1 MEETVREEEQ
11 QQGAAQTAEEQLEG
25 GAYEIIRKRLLN
37 LSNDLFERI
46 DKMNVRRKEIFG
58 ALENQALRSDRIMT
72 TNNCMPRDMESVGTF
87 LIFGYNV
94 FIGLK
99 KETRISDVFSV
110 YEMKEDRFEEVG
122 NEILNDAQFLKDFRN
137 QYAYYKDT
145 RFATFQRKGA
155 NLLMVFQVGENAGDV
170 KVFKWHIGEG
180 GRLTYD
186 DSRSDREYG
195 YPAQHDFEWKRS
207 SRDSFVYGTHPHVSI
222 EDRVFVETVGGD
234 LTVKVEDNTESGEG
248 IYSEP
253 VEHALQKL
261 EDAEIF
267 YAGMGSII
275 LLKILPYQE
284 EKYRYIIFDEKRE
297 AATRVD
303 EIARAAIRLPE
314 DDGLIFPGGYFLINE
329 GYKGFNLQTEGM
341 KFLKMIQSPNGEDYL
356 YVFYHEIYGEYI
368 LLQYNLI
375 GKKVESPITCN
386 GFAMYDDGKMVFFKA
401 GQEAQKSHAIQLWQT
416 PFVADMTMVAIDD
429 NNYMARVGNS
439 ELVRGISDL
448 RSIYNLVR
456 SEHIYLGLYHEI
468 VRKVTHTLD
477 MYYWLDSLEVFD
489 PQESLTRI
497 QSTAKSA
504 IDEYEKVVQIR
515 KNTEDKL
522 KEAEKG
528 TEELISSIGTVRF
541 DSVEKYVDSLAQLQV
556 RRGEIISLKD
566 LRYVDMARIEKI
578 ENVVAEYYDRLS
590 NDCVDFLLKE
600 DALLP
605 FTQKLDAIEQSIPTL
620 KKTTEMED
628 TGKAL
633 DGVNAGLDLLTEL
646 VNTLKIEDATQT
658 ARIIEN
664 LSSIYSRVNQ
674 MKAVFNKHRKSLMSQ
689 EVMLEFTAQFKLI
702 NQTVTNFLDQASTP
716 EKCEDLLT
724 KVMIQIEELEGK
736 FSDFDEYLDKLSAK
750 REEVYSTFN
759 NKKIQLEELLNKKTN
774 RLLESANRILNGI
787 SNRLSTLKS
796 IEEINGYFASDRM
809 VLKIR
814 DIVKELFE
822 LGDSIKAEDISS
834 RLKSSQQDS
843 IRQLKDQIDL
853 YAGGGDVITLGNFQF
868 TVNRQAFGLTTVQRD
883 GMMYF
888 HLTGTEFFDSITEE
902 AFQATKR
909 FWNQDLVSETDKIY
923 RAEYLAYKFL
933 LERRRQLDELIGQ
946 PEQFHTAVREFMTPF
961 FDEGYEKGVHDT
973 DCEKILHSLYPV
985 YQQAGTL
992 RFHPTTR
999 AYGAIFW
1006 LYSPES
1012 EQKSHLKHKI
1022 RSLGH
1027 LQKLAGGN
1035 GYSLSNPQYALQLKT
1050 FVDRFFQELDW
1061 PSEEKYLR
1069 QVPDFLQEKLQEAD
1083 EDFAVDN
1090 DAYDLCKGFK
1100 SYLIHEKMDEQ
1111 FTTLLKSVEKDLASR
1126 LSIIQD
1132 WLGHFAQHQNGK
1144 YDGSFLIEAVSVIQ
1158 RGTVNKESIKP
1169 IDTKCAVKGLI
1180 GEHPKMQESALHVDL
1195 SEFLI
1200 DLDDFHHKA
1209 VPEYRDYQQIKRD
1222 LVDSKEEQMR
1232 LTEFKPRILTTF
1244 VRNKLIDKV
1253 YLPLIGANLAKQIGA
1268 YGEGKRTD
1276 LMGLLLLISPPGY
1289 GKTTLMEYIANRL
1302 GLIFMKVNGPAL
1314 GNQVSS
1320 LDPNEAKNATAREEV
1335 QKLNLALEMGNN
1347 VMLYLDD
1354 IQHTNPEF
1362 LQKFISLCDAQRKI
1376 EGVYRGRTRTYDLR
1390 GKKFCVVMAGNP
1402 YTESGEKFQVP
1413 DMLANRAD
1421 TYNLGDIIGG
1431 SDDVFELSY
1440 IENCLTSNSTLNSLV
1455 TRSQHDV
1462 YEMIKIARTGSFEG
1476 ADFEAKY
1483 AMEETR
1489 EFVSVLEKLLVV
1501 QDIVLKVNKQYIY
1514 SAGQDE
1520 AYRKEPPFLL
1530 QGSYRNMNKMAEKI
1544 LPIMNDEELQQLVLD
1559 HYNDESQLLTTGA
1572 EFNLLRFKEMVDWSA
1587 DDDEERLAYIR
1598 KTFQRNK
1605 SLGTVQ
1611 EGDPMSQLMG
1621 QINAFNDQFSDFIEI
1636 VDERLKNN
1644 VIKLR
1649 VKKGSITPIPQSNL
1663 RKKG

>member
-1 MEETVREEEQ
+1 MAETVREEELQ
-11 QQGAAQTAEEQLEG
+11 EQGTEQTAEEQLEG

-46 DKMNVRRKEIFG
+46 DKINVRRKEVFG

-72 TNNCMPRDMESVGTF
+72 ANNCMPRDMVSVGEF

-99 KETRISDVFSV
+99 KETQISDVFSV
-110 YEMKEDRFEEVG
+110 YEMKEDRFEEAG
-122 NEILNDAQFLKDFRN
+122 NDLLNNSQFLKDFRN

-155 NLLMVFQVGENAGDV
+155 TLLMVFQVGDNTGDV
-170 KVFKWHIGEG
+170 KVFKWHVGEG
-180 GRLTYD
+180 GRLTYV

-195 YPAQHDFEWKRS
+195 YPPQHDFDWHRS
-207 SRDSFVYGTHPHVSI
+207 SRENFVYGTHPHVSI

-234 LTVKVEDNTESGEG
+234 LTIKVEDNTESGEG

-253 VEHALQKL
+253 VDNALQKL

-267 YAGMGSII
+267 YSIMGSII

-297 AATRVD
+297 VAVRVD
-303 EIARAAIRLPE
+303 DIALAAIRLPE

-329 GYKGFNLQTEGM
+329 GYKSFNLQTDGM

-375 GKKVESPITCN
+375 NKKVESPITCH
-386 GFAMYDDGKMVFFKA
+386 GFALYDDGKMVFFKA

-416 PFVADMTMVAIDD
+416 PFVADMTMVAIDE
-429 NNYMARVGNS
+429 NNYMARIGNS

-489 PQESLTRI
+489 PHESLTQI

-528 TEELISSIGTVRF
+528 TEELISSISTLRF
-541 DSVEKYVDSLAQLQV
+541 DSVEKYVEALAQLQV

-566 LRYVDMARIEKI
+566 LRYVEMERVEKI
-578 ENVVAEYYDRLS
+578 EMVVAEYSERLS
-590 NDCVDFLLKE
+590 NECVDFLLRE
-600 DALLP
+600 DALDP
-605 FTQKLDAIEQSIPTL
+605 FTKKLDDIEAQIPGL
-620 KKTTEMED
+620 KKTTEMEE

-633 DGVNAGLDLLTEL
+633 DGVNESLDLLTEL

-664 LSSIYSRVNQ
+664 LSALYSRVNQ
-674 MKAVFNKHRKSLMSQ
+674 IKAVFNKHRKSLMSQ

-716 EKCEDLLT
+716 DKCEDLLT

-759 NKKIQLEELLNKKTN
+759 NKKIQLEEQLNKKTN

-809 VLKIR
+809 VLKVR

-822 LGDSIKAEDISS
+822 LGDSVKAEDISS

-868 TVNRQAFGLTTVQRD
+868 TVNRQAFGLTTVQRE

-888 HLTGTEFFDSITEE
+888 HLTGTEFFDPISDE
-902 AFQATKR
+902 AFQATKA
-909 FWNQDLVSETDKIY
+909 FWEQDLVSESPAIY
-923 RAEYLAYKFL
+923 RSEYLAYKFL
-933 LERRRQLDELIGQ
+933 LDRRGQLAELIEQ
-946 PEQFHTAVREFMTPF
+946 PEALYAAVREYMTPF
-961 FDEGYEKGVHDT
+961 FDEGYEKGVHDR
-973 DCEKILHSLYPV
+973 DCEKILRVLFPV
-985 YQQAGTL
+985 YQKAGTL

-999 AYGAIFW
+999 AYGALFW
-1006 LYSPES
+1006 LYSPDS
-1012 EQKSHLKHKI
+1012 AQKTHLKHKI

-1027 LQKLAGGN
+1027 LRKLAGGN
-1035 GYSLSNPQYALQLKT
+1035 GHALSNQQYALQLQSL
-1050 FVDRFFQELDW
+1050 VHEFFQELHW
-1061 PSEEKYLR
+1061 PSDEKYLR
-1069 QVPDFLQEKLQEAD
+1069 QVPDFLQEKLQD
-1083 EDFAVDN
+1083 EDENFAIDD

-1100 SYLIHEKMDEQ
+1100 NYLIQEKMDEE
-1111 FTTLLKSVEKDLASR
+1111 FTGLLKSVEKDLASR
-1126 LSIIQD
+1126 LSVIQD
-1132 WLGHFAQHQNGK
+1132 WLGYFVQSQNGT
-1144 YDGSFLIEAVSVIQ
+1144 YDANFLIEAVGIIQ
-1158 RGTVNKESIKP
+1158 RGAVNKDSIKP
-1169 IDTKCAVKGLI
+1169 IDTKCEITELI
-1180 GEHPKMQESALHVDL
+1180 GEHPKMRDSAISIDL

-1200 DLDDFHHKA
+1200 DLDEFHTTQ
-1209 VPEYRDYQQIKRD
+1209 VPAYRNYQQLKREF
-1222 LVDSKEEQMR
+1222 VDAKEEEMR
-1232 LTEFKPRILTTF
+1232 LSEFKPRILTTF
-1244 VRNKLIDKV
+1244 VRNKLIDQT

-1302 GLIFMKVNGPAL
+1302 GLIFMKINGPAI

-1320 LDPNEAKNATAREEV
+1320 LDPAEAKNATAREEV

-1347 VMLYLDD
+1347 VMLYVDD

-1431 SDDVFELSY
+1431 SEDVFELSY
-1440 IENCLTSNSTLNSLV
+1440 IENCLTSNATLNSLV

-1462 YEMIKIARTGSFEG
+1462 YEMIKIAQSGSFEG

-1489 EFVSVLEKLLVV
+1489 EFVAVLEKLLVI

-1520 AYRKEPPFLL
+1520 AYRKEPSFLL
-1530 QGSYRNMNKMAEKI
+1530 QGSYRNMNKMAEKV
-1544 LPIMNDEELQQLVLD
+1544 LPIMNDEELKQLVLD

-1572 EFNLLRFKEMVDWSA
+1572 EFNLLRFKEMVDWA
-1587 DDDEERLAYIR
+1587 TDEEQERLAYIR

-1605 SLGTVQ
+1605 SLGAVQ
-1611 EGDPMSQLMG
+1611 DGDPMSQLMG

-1649 VKKGSITPIPQSNL
+1649 VKKGSTTPISQPSL
-1663 RKKG
+1663 RKK